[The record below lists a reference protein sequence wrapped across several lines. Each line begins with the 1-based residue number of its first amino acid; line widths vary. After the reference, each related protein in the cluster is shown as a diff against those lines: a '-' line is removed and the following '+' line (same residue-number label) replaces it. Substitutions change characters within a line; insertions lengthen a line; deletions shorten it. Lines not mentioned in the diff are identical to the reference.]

1 MQAQNGDKTD
11 SVAAASEDPL
21 AGKRQ
26 KMEPAT
32 VENAQPDNKE
42 NQATN

>member
-1 MQAQNGDKTD
+1 MQAQNGDKTEA
-11 SVAAASEDPL
+11 AAASEDPL

-26 KMEPAT
+26 KIEPAT